1 MWVLLSL
8 LTIFLVVEI
17 DMPYRDGQVEIYGE
31 SFRRWEEDSLD
42 QVMAWLRR
50 TLPIQQYSLAVCFIC
65 LYHIGGQV
73 YHDHDQVGMVR
84 RVLRNAKFDRIY
96 LFALVKLGPLCP
108 RPHSPLR
115 CQWLQYDRFR
125 PKFRTHD
132 DRAPLRFLCK
142 AWATV
147 SPFIFELLIFFF
159 LVAQAVCS
167 SIRNVFRPSSLIAW
181 RVVDSEMATKM

>member
-42 QVMAWLRR
+42 QAMSWLKRA
-50 TLPIQQYSLAVCFIC
+50 LPIQQYSVAVCLIC
-65 LYHIGGQV
+65 LYHMGFQV

-84 RVLRNAKFDRIY
+84 RVLKNAIFDRIY
-96 LFALVKLGPLCP
+96 LFALAKLGPLCP
-108 RPHSPLR
+108 SLHSAVR
-115 CQWLQYDRFR
+115 CQWLQYDWFR

-132 DRAPLRFLCK
+132 DRSPVRFLCK
-142 AWATV
+142 AWAIV
-147 SPFIFELLIFFF
+147 SPFSFEPLILFF
-159 LVAQAVCS
+159 LVVQTVFF
-167 SIRNVFRPSSLIAW
+167 SIRNDFRRSSLIVW
-181 RVVDSEMATKM
+181 RVEDSEMATKM